1 VREGFERTFELD
13 DLGHQRSKIGKG
25 VNMSAQLATQL
36 PAVPRHAQPL
46 QLTRRGRL
54 LLIGLPLILSAAALL
69 TLIGFFTA
77 PAMAS
82 PSAGLG
88 AGETITVTVGSGQTL
103 WEVASAVAPERN
115 PHDVIAEIS
124 QLNNLPGSIVQAGQ
138 QLHVPVSGIGER
150 P

>member
-1 VREGFERTFELD
+1 
-13 DLGHQRSKIGKG
+13 
-25 VNMSAQLATQL
+25 MSAQSVPQSPHTQQ
-36 PAVPRHAQPL
+36 V

-82 PSAGLG
+82 TGDSLG
-88 AGETITVTVGSGQTL
+88 AGQTITVTVGSGQTL
-103 WEVASAVAPERN
+103 WEVASDIAPERN

-124 QLNNLPGSIVQAGQ
+124 QLNNLSGSIVQAGQ
-138 QLHVPVSGIGER
+138 QLHVPLNGSGQR

>member
-1 VREGFERTFELD
+1 
-13 DLGHQRSKIGKG
+13 
-25 VNMSAQLATQL
+25 MSAQLAPQS
-36 PAVPRHAQPL
+36 PAVPHHVQPL

-82 PSAGLG
+82 TSGGLG

-138 QLHVPVSGIGER
+138 QLHVPVSGIGQR